1 VAVEAVVVVINNT
14 LARGIVALC
23 LLLPLAAAAE
33 VLQPDRLDV
42 MYHSYD
48 GGGATIDGPSVLVR
62 KNVADT
68 VSVSGGYYVD
78 MVSSASI
85 DVLATA
91 SEYSEKRTEYSVGLD
106 YLHDKTLMS
115 LGYTESTE
123 SDYEAETISAGIS
136 QTFFGDLTTLSM
148 GLSFGDNAVG
158 VNGNDDFAA
167 SAKNYRYKLSLSQVL
182 SKSLIAV
189 FSAESIVDEGFLN
202 NPYRQVRYKDTSVPR
217 GYSYQSEVY
226 PLTRN
231 SDAFSV
237 RGIYYLPWRASVRA
251 DARYHDDSWG
261 ISASNLELRYLHTI
275 GEEWLLEAKYR
286 AYTQSEADFY
296 SDLFPY
302 RDAQN
307 FLARDKELSEFS
319 SDSFG
324 LGATYTLPERWLS
337 VFEKGTVNLY
347 WDHFQFDYDNFRNVL
362 DTEAPVGEE
371 ELYAF
376 DANVI
381 RLYFSFWY

>member
-1 VAVEAVVVVINNT
+1 
-14 LARGIVALC
+14 
-23 LLLPLAAAAE
+23 
-33 VLQPDRLDV
+33 
-42 MYHSYD
+42 
-48 GGGATIDGPSVLVR
+48 
-62 KNVADT
+62 
-68 VSVSGGYYVD
+68 
-78 MVSSASI
+78 
-85 DVLATA
+85 
-91 SEYSEKRTEYSVGLD
+91 
-106 YLHDKTLMS
+106 
-115 LGYTESTE
+115 
-123 SDYEAETISAGIS
+123 
-136 QTFFGDLTTLSM
+136 
-148 GLSFGDNAVG
+148 
-158 VNGNDDFAA
+158 
-167 SAKNYRYKLSLSQVL
+167 VL